1 MLKNMPLC
9 QHMAQVLYDHVTREG
24 YHNLKPEPFY
34 DTDFL
39 FKLGPVLLF
48 FSFWLE
54 YLISGQKSY
63 HDFREMGPLCTRCEN
78 VFDRSVETAT
88 VFPRI
93 NLICHNFLNVLL
105 SVMLFKACFCDAGG
119 SQENWQEIPS
129 STGNM
134 SVFNSGEI
142 PRADLENSERGGT

>member
-63 HDFREMGPLCTRCEN
+63 HDFWEMGPLCTRCEN
-78 VFDRSVETAT
+78 VFDLNPYQCETSTSAALK
-88 VFPRI
+88 PQQ
-93 NLICHNFLNVLL
+93 CFL
-105 SVMLFKACFCDAGG
+105 A
-119 SQENWQEIPS
+119 
-129 STGNM
+129 
-134 SVFNSGEI
+134 
-142 PRADLENSERGGT
+142 